1 MRHSPA
7 LTEELTRR
15 GTMRKSWRPRWM
27 LPVLGSAAAG
37 LLLTG
42 VAFAYWTSS
51 GSGSGQATAG
61 SASTVTLSAGTV
73 TSTLF
78 PGGTA
83 DVGTLVTNPNPYA
96 VLISGLSAGTITS
109 GTAGNACDT
118 NGNHVTFNVPGTY
131 PSTTYRVPA
140 KAGVVGTGNPAAF
153 AIDIAN
159 GASMAINSDTTC
171 QAKTFTI
178 PLSGTATATS

>member
-1 MRHSPA
+1 MNSSR
-7 LTEELTRR
+7 
-15 GTMRKSWRPRWM
+15 RPRWM
-27 LPVLGSAAAG
+27 LPVLGATAVG
-37 LLLTG
+37 LIMTG
-42 VAFAYWTSS
+42 VAFAYWTSG

-61 SASTVTLSAGTV
+61 TAATVTFASGTV

-83 DVGTLVTNPNPYA
+83 DVATLVTNPNPYA

-109 GTAGNACDT
+109 GTGGNACDT
-118 NGNHVTFNVPGTY
+118 NGNHVSFNVPTSY

-140 KAGVVGTGNPAAF
+140 KAGVSGGPAAF
-153 AIDIAN
+153 SIDIAN

-171 QAKTFTI
+171 QGKTFTI
-178 PLSGTATATS
+178 PLSGTASATS